1 MQNCIRRRLCEYE
14 YVKNTSTYFL
24 TGQRISSNN
33 PPINLSLGDVVPIYI
48 IESPGV
54 RRDDIEIQPI
64 FIDNENTTKVK
75 IEEMYEKK
83 FNDITDF
90 DMLNMSPLIKD
101 KYTLQLY
108 LALLYN
114 LTMDDI
120 QKGYVTIVK
129 TSFINQST

>member
-1 MQNCIRRRLCEYE
+1 MY
-14 YVKNTSTYFL
+14 
-24 TGQRISSNN
+24 IS
-33 PPINLSLGDVVPIYI
+33 PIYI